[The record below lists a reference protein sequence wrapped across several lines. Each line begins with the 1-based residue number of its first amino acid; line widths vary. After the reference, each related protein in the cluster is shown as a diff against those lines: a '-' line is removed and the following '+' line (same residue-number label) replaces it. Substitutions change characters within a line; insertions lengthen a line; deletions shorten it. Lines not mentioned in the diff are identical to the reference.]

1 MRMLFRLAGFELT
14 PTNHLDKFVSGCG
27 GFTAIAVM
35 TLLTH
40 YLVSPAAVMP
50 VVASMG
56 ASAVLLFAA
65 PPGQLSQ
72 PWPLA
77 AGHLISA
84 IVGVTCARFI
94 DAPMLAGAAAVGIA
108 ITAMY
113 YGRCIHPPGGAT
125 ALTAVLG
132 GSALGQLGYQYVLVP
147 VMLNVLVMLS
157 VAVAFNAPF
166 RWRRYPA
173 GLSKPRQSKRRITRE
188 DWRHALRHVGTV
200 ADITEDDLIEL
211 HDLALEHSRPKWRRS
226 AARPSASSSEVRAER
241 PALR

>member
-1 MRMLFRLAGFELT
+1 MTEMLFRLAGLELT
-14 PTNHLDKFVSGCG
+14 PTNHVDKLISGVG
-27 GFTAIAVM
+27 GFIAIAVM

-40 YLVSPAAVMP
+40 ALVGPSAVMP

-65 PPGQLSQ
+65 PHGQLSQ

-77 AGHLISA
+77 MGHVVSA
-84 IVGVTCARFI
+84 VVGVACVRFI
-94 DAPMLAGAAAVGIA
+94 DNPLICGAAAVGIA

-132 GSALGQLGYQYVLVP
+132 GSALRQLGFQYVLVP
-147 VMLNVLVMLS
+147 VALNVLVMLT
-157 VAVAFNAPF
+157 VAVVFNAPF
-166 RWRRYPA
+166 AWRRYPA
-173 GLSKPRQSKRRITRE
+173 GIVRPRQTKRRITRE
-188 DWRHALRHVGTV
+188 DWGHALRHIGSV

-211 HDLALEHSRPKWRRS
+211 HDLALQH
-226 AARPSASSSEVRAER
+226 ARPRNRRKSA
-241 PALR
+241 

>member
-1 MRMLFRLAGFELT
+1 MMQTFFRLMGLERT
-14 PTNHLDKFVSGCG
+14 PTNHVDKLISGLGSFV
-27 GFTAIAVM
+27 AIAAIS
-35 TLLTH
+35 LLTH
-40 YLVSPAAVMP
+40 RLVGPTAVMP

-65 PPGQLSQ
+65 PHGQLSQ

-84 IVGVTCARFI
+84 VVGVLCARWI
-94 DAPMLAGAAAVGIA
+94 TDPIMAGGAAVGIA
-108 ITAMY
+108 TTLMY

-132 GSALGQLGYQYVLVP
+132 GAALRKLGFGYVLVP
-147 VMLNVLVMLS
+147 VAINVVTILG
-157 VAVAFNAPF
+157 VAVLFNAPF

-173 GLSKPRQSKRRITRE
+173 GISRPRVSKRRITRE
-188 DWRHALRHVGTV
+188 DWRHALQHIGSV

-211 HDLALEHSRPKWRRS
+211 HDLALQH
-226 AARPSASSSEVRAER
+226 ARPSRKRKSA
-241 PALR
+241 